1 MKIFDLEQQI
11 QSCWSIV
18 DDIEMLY
25 KAVGDSEDFAG
36 LDATQQDKL
45 MNILLGLSSLYA
57 LKFETCFNTF
67 EEVTKEYHANRIK
80 AEDLEKRLASQIDW
94 EHRKETR

>member
-57 LKFETCFNTF
+57 LKFETCFKF
-67 EEVTKEYHANRIK
+67 
-80 AEDLEKRLASQIDW
+80 
-94 EHRKETR
+94 